1 MRGFLPY
8 SAIVPYYYGDVNIRF
23 CFIPALRCC
32 QAGGPPPEKESVE
45 GMEVGQRCEVQPGG
59 RRGIVEFIGEVEGLK
74 VTV

>member
-1 MRGFLPY
+1 M
-8 SAIVPYYYGDVNIRF
+8 
-23 CFIPALRCC
+23 CFILASRCC
-32 QAGGPPPEKESVE
+32 QADGPPPGKESVE